1 MMGKDWNFSVP
12 FMSIALVYAAV
23 VCATK

>member
-1 MMGKDWNFSVP
+1 MGKDWNFSVP